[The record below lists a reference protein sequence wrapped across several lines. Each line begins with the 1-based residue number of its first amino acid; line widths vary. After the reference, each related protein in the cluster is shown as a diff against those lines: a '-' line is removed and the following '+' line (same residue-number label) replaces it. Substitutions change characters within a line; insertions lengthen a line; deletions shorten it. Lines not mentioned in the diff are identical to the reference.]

1 MHLNLIVSNI
11 LYSIYTEKE
20 YKDRQNY
27 LNSVSDEY
35 GVDINIVN
43 SLADILGPDEDF
55 DGLISI
61 LQDMDYFM

>member
-1 MHLNLIVSNI
+1 M
-11 LYSIYTEKE
+11 SIYTVKE

>member
-1 MHLNLIVSNI
+1 MSV
-11 LYSIYTEKE
+11 YTEKE

-35 GVDINIVN
+35 GVDINTVN
-43 SLADILGPDEDF
+43 TLADVLGPSEDF
-55 DGLISI
+55 DGLISM

>member
-1 MHLNLIVSNI
+1 M
-11 LYSIYTEKE
+11 SIYTEKE

>member
-1 MHLNLIVSNI
+1 M
-11 LYSIYTEKE
+11 SIYTEKE

-43 SLADILGPDEDF
+43 TLADVLGPSEDF
-55 DGLISI
+55 DGLISV
-61 LQDMDYFM
+61 LQDIDYFM

>member
-1 MHLNLIVSNI
+1 M
-11 LYSIYTEKE
+11 SIYTEKE
-20 YKDRQNY
+20 YENRQNY

>member
-1 MHLNLIVSNI
+1 MNL
-11 LYSIYTEKE
+11 
-20 YKDRQNY
+20 KDRQNY

-55 DGLISI
+55 DGLISV